1 MTANLIDHP
10 QFRHWLTYVKNLGWA
25 SIAFAGTT
33 KGMTP
38 GQRAALKD
46 IFRVTLEHVDKWQ
59 FHHEDFPGADIEAH
73 ELALVQ
79 KPPAVVVLHPVVF
92 DFRARGTTGF
102 AVERE
107 VQPKGM
113 RYAEM
118 INESHVLIVAPSS
131 KSGAN
136 FEMIKL
142 YAKKARIGTITLP
155 VEQRPLTLRERER
168 AVAEFR
174 REHPNQ
180 EIPDLSKFYGN

>member
-1 MTANLIDHP
+1 MMPNLIDHP

-73 ELALVQ
+73 YMALTMN
-79 KPPAVVVLHPVVF
+79 PPAVVVGHPVVY
-92 DFRARGTTGF
+92 DYRARDTKGF
-102 AVERE
+102 SVERE
-107 VQPKGM
+107 IQPKGM

-118 INESHVLIVAPSS
+118 CSESHLLVIAPSATS
-131 KSGAN
+131 HSN
-136 FEMIKL
+136 FEMLKL

-155 VEQRPLTLRERER
+155 VEQRPLSIRQRQQ
-168 AVAEFR
+168 AVEQFW

-180 EIPDLSKFYGN
+180 KPIKFP